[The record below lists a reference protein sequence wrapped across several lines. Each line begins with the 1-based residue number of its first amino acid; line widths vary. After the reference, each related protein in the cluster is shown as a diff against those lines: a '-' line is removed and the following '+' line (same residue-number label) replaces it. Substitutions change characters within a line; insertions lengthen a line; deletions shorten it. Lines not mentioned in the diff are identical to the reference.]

1 MSRTVI
7 LAFCVC
13 INYRAKV
20 PNFFAAKRH
29 MLQITNILGLVLF
42 MPNVIFSFYYV
53 AYLTPFKAN
62 FAYLDNLFSLFMHY
76 ESRVWNSFKDAKSS
90 CSASTLSKTRKEKS
104 QQFILGLDN
113 KYLEA
118 KSSLGNWPLVKGQK
132 CKQSLIQLIQKN
144 TSLLAWQFDAFKTCT

>member
-1 MSRTVI
+1 MRSARQFFFIDGKLQFAATFKIARLFMSRTVI

-29 MLQITNILGLVLF
+29 MLQITNILGLVLY

-76 ESRVWNSFKDAKSS
+76 ESRVWNSFKFINEFLFFKYSIQNQEG
-90 CSASTLSKTRKEKS
+90 EKLA
-104 QQFILGLDN
+104 IYLRPGH

-118 KSSLGNWPLVKGQK
+118 KSSLGNWSLVKGQ
-132 CKQSLIQLIQKN
+132 
-144 TSLLAWQFDAFKTCT
+144 

>member
-1 MSRTVI
+1 MVNYNLLLLLKLLDFLCHVLLSWH
-7 LAFCVC
+7 FVC
-13 INYRAKV
+13 ASIIAKV

-29 MLQITNILGLVLF
+29 MLQITNILGLDLY

-76 ESRVWNSFKDAKSS
+76 ESRVWNSFKFINEFLFFKYSIQNQEG
-90 CSASTLSKTRKEKS
+90 EKLA
-104 QQFILGLDN
+104 IYLRPGH

-118 KSSLGNWPLVKGQK
+118 KSSLGNWSLVKGQ
-132 CKQSLIQLIQKN
+132 
-144 TSLLAWQFDAFKTCT
+144 